1 MAIPSRFT
9 KVKIAAGYTLL
20 LVVLLFSLLFVHR
33 EMEKLSD
40 TDDVDGQFASSVER
54 KG

>member
-20 LVVLLFSLLFVHR
+20 LVVLLLSLLFVHR
-33 EMEKLSD
+33 E
-40 TDDVDGQFASSVER
+40 FAAFTER
-54 KG
+54 ER

>member
-20 LVVLLFSLLFVHR
+20 LVVLLALPVVC
-33 EMEKLSD
+33 
-40 TDDVDGQFASSVER
+40 TQGDGETV
-54 KG
+54 

>member
-20 LVVLLFSLLFVHR
+20 LVVLL
-33 EMEKLSD
+33 LSCCLY
-40 TDDVDGQFASSVER
+40 TGDGETV
-54 KG
+54 